1 MKQSDAAVQT
11 KPYNLDANQTMI
23 GLGMSLEPIMR
34 SGKNNGDSPGLNH
47 GRCIESEA
55 ISTQL
60 LSAN

>member
-34 SGKNNGDSPGLNH
+34 SGKIMETVLVLTMEDALSLN
-47 GRCIESEA
+47 
-55 ISTQL
+55 Q
-60 LSAN
+60 